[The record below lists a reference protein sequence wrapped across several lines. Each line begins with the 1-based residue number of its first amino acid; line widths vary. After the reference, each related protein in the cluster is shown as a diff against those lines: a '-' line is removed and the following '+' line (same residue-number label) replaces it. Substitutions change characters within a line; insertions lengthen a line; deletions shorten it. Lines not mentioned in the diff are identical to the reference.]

1 MKKFLTHWTFAF
13 VTLFA
18 LTWIGLQDPQVKEIL
33 RLKSF
38 DLHLQN
44 QEKQISPDIAIVT
57 IDEKAIEKYGQWP
70 WNREVLAETIIK
82 LASNVQ
88 ISLCKYYNLI

>member
-1 MKKFLTHWTFAF
+1 MMKKLFTHWAFAF

-38 DLHLQN
+38 DLLFQS
-44 QEKQISPDIAIVT
+44 QDKEVSQDIAIVT
-57 IDEKAIEKYGQWP
+57 IDEKAIEVYGQWP
-70 WNREVLAETIIK
+70 WKRDQLAEIIEE
-82 LASNVQ
+82 
-88 ISLCKYYNLI
+88 

>member
-18 LTWIGLQDPQVKEIL
+18 LTWIGLQDPQVKEIT

-38 DLHLQN
+38 DLLFQS
-44 QEKQISPDIAIVT
+44 QDKFISNDIAIVT
-57 IDEKAIEKYGQWP
+57 IDEKSIEKYGQWP
-70 WNREVLAETIIK
+70 WNRAVSYTHLT
-82 LASNVQ
+82 LPTTSMV
-88 ISLCKYYNLI
+88 